1 MHFKGSKNMKYKKKH
16 LEDECFTV
24 MRKKWLQCMKPMNH
38 FEIFS
43 QIDKILLLLLF
54 HVSNDYIAFEMA
66 L

>member
-1 MHFKGSKNMKYKKKH
+1 
-16 LEDECFTV
+16 
-24 MRKKWLQCMKPMNH
+24 MKPMNH

>member
-1 MHFKGSKNMKYKKKH
+1 
-16 LEDECFTV
+16 
-24 MRKKWLQCMKPMNH
+24 MKPMNH

-43 QIDKILLLLLF
+43 QIDKILLLLF